1 MRKERSMNKVVVQC
15 EEVVKIFENVTKVQY
30 FGGLDLL
37 DGHLDIWQGEKKTVI
52 KQLDMLGF
60 EVK

>member
-1 MRKERSMNKVVVQC
+1 MNKMVVQC